1 MQPPSTNSAA
11 LTSPAI
17 EISHL
22 TVTFPDGT
30 QALRD
35 LSLSA
40 PHGQFCVIL
49 GPSGSGKSTLLRSL
63 NGLAS
68 PTQGR
73 IRLDGAEL
81 TKHSLHVLRPRTA
94 MIHQQFNLVTRATV
108 AANVLTGALPA
119 VATWRVLLQ
128 WYPKLH
134 RDKACRLLQEVG
146 LEPQHLHRRIS
157 DLSGGQQQRV
167 GIARAFMLEPLIL
180 LADEP
185 VANLDP
191 RTSRDIL
198 ELLRRQSHQHHTTV
212 LCSLHQV
219 DLAREFADRIIAL
232 RQGQLAYDGAPA
244 DLSDAILE
252 RLYEASPPQSAPAT
266 QASATARSDL
276 ESFATVTRP

>member
-1 MQPPSTNSAA
+1 
-11 LTSPAI
+11 
-17 EISHL
+17 
-22 TVTFPDGT
+22 
-30 QALRD
+30 
-35 LSLSA
+35 
-40 PHGQFCVIL
+40 
-49 GPSGSGKSTLLRSL
+49 
-63 NGLAS
+63 
-68 PTQGR
+68 
-73 IRLDGAEL
+73 
-81 TKHSLHVLRPRTA
+81 

-108 AANVLTGALPA
+108 AANVLSGALPA

-128 WYPKLH
+128 WYPKPY

-167 GIARAFMLEPLIL
+167 GIARAFMLDPLIL
-180 LADEP
+180 LTDEP

-219 DLAREFADRIIAL
+219 DLAREFADRIISL
-232 RQGQLAYDGAPA
+232 RQGQIAYDGAPA
-244 DLSDAILE
+244 GLSNAILDGI
-252 RLYEASPPQSAPAT
+252 YQASRTESAPAT
-266 QASATARSDL
+266 QATTADRNGL